1 MKLWIAALLLLG
13 TLGSALAAN
22 PKVEVR
28 TSHGVIIL
36 ELNEKEAPIS
46 VDNFLRYVTTG
57 YYDGTIFHRVI
68 DGFMVQG
75 GGFDA
80 EMRQKPTLAPI
91 QNEAKNGLR
100 NVQGSIAMAR
110 TSNPHSASAQFF
122 INLVDNRAL
131 DYPSRDGWGYAVF
144 GRVIS
149 GFEVVQAIGKVA
161 TGSVG
166 PYQNVPSKPVI
177 VESMRLIESAT
188 GDQAK

>member
-46 VDNFLRYVTTG
+46 VDNFLKYVTTG

>member
-28 TSHGVIIL
+28 TSHGVIVL

>member
-28 TSHGVIIL
+28 TSHGVIVL

-46 VDNFLRYVTTG
+46 VDNFLKYVTTG